1 MNASK
6 QFYESSLQNLGNSHQ
21 VRTSAQVLADKVDD
35 KKEVAQTLTNEFGNQ
50 LLGASGIISIQKAS
64 KFFGASKAE
73 KAKQIAQAIGEKV
86 KGKPPASQ
94 ELEDFSNKGDEDGD
108 VFEDAREP
116 AEEVQRDP
124 DFTNEE
130 FQPRAPEGTDS
141 DFFAQ
146 MGGRAPVARDSTAG
160 ITEAEDGSARIGQGG
175 SSAVTDTSQDASKV
189 AQGVAETDK
198 SGEALTDT
206 ANTITKTSEGT
217 DGAEGALGTL
227 TAESSAGDDNPVGL
241 ALTAVLG
248 VATLFAG
255 LFIHPH
261 HNVVVQQAQKIIP
274 NNFGVQAGLN

>member
-21 VRTSAQVLADKVDD
+21 VRTTAQVLADKVDD

-86 KGKPPASQ
+86 KGKPPAPQ
-94 ELEDFSNKGDEDGD
+94 ELEDFSGRGAEEGD
-108 VFEDAREP
+108 VFHDAKEPEDSN
-116 AEEVQRDP
+116 
-124 DFTNEE
+124 FTET
-130 FQPRAPEGTDS
+130 G
-141 DFFAQ
+141 
-146 MGGRAPVARDSTAG
+146 VARDSTAG

-175 SSAVTDTSQDASKV
+175 TSAVTDASQDASKV

-206 ANTITKTSEGT
+206 ANTLTKTSEGT

-227 TAESSAGDDNPVGL
+227 TGESAAGDDNPVGL

-274 NNFGVQAGLN
+274 NNFGVQSGLN